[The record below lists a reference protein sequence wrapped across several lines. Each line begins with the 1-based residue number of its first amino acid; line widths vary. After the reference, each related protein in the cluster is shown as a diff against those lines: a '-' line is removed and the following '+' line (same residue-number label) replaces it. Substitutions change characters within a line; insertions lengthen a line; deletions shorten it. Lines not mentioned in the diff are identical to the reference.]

1 MNVQW
6 NTACLLVA
14 CLLMACLAA
23 GCSSGSGPPSMPPSP
38 TPLTL
43 AEWRELPVVEKYDD
57 ATFSR
62 LKMNDDKLNSER
74 AWNRFMVETIIPER
88 KKDLPDDFKGL

>member
-1 MNVQW
+1 MKSYW
-6 NTACLLVA
+6 KHSCLLV
-14 CLLMACLAA
+14 ACLAA
-23 GCSSGSGPPSMPPSP
+23 GCSSESGPPPLPAPP
-38 TPLTL
+38 TPLSL

-62 LKMNDDKLNSER
+62 LKMNEDTLQSER
-74 AWNRFMVETIIPER
+74 AWHRFMVETVIPER